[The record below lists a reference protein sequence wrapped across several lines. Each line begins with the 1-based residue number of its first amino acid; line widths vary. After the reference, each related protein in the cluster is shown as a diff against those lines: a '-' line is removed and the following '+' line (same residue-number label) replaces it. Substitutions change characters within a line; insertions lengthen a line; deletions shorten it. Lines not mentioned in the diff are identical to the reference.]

1 MPRNWNHTGRTSVP
15 VLLALAALLW
25 LVAASAFARALAIK
39 GIVVTV
45 SDLGRAVTFY
55 ESALGFKK
63 VSERLIA
70 DRNYDYLTGIFGT
83 RVRSATLQ
91 LGEETIELEQYLSPA
106 GQPIPID
113 SRANDLWFQHFAIV
127 VSDMD
132 KAYEQ
137 LKRVPFQA
145 ISSAPQTLPATNAA
159 AAGIRAFKFKDPDG
173 HPLELL
179 YFPPGKG
186 NPKWQQRG
194 DRLFLGIDHSAITVA
209 STERSTV
216 FYAGL
221 LGLKVAGGSLN
232 TGVTQEQL
240 DIAFGA
246 VVRVT
251 GLRPEGANGPGL
263 EFLQYLT
270 PSGGRPIPIAAR
282 PNDIAHARVVLEVD
296 DLDRVADELGRG
308 NTSFVSP
315 QVVSLN
321 GAAFSKCLLV
331 KDPDGH
337 VVMLVQR

>member
-1 MPRNWNHTGRTSVP
+1 MSRQWKRRRNASLV
-15 VLLALAALLW
+15 LALAALLW
-25 LVAASAFARALAIK
+25 LCATAAFARALEIR
-39 GIVVTV
+39 GIVITV
-45 SDLGRAVTFY
+45 AELDRALAFY
-55 ESALGFKK
+55 ETALGFKK

-70 DRNYDYLTGIFGT
+70 DDNYDHITGIFGT

-91 LGEETIELEQYLSPA
+91 LGDETIELEQYLSPA
-106 GQPIPID
+106 GQPIPVD

-127 VSDMD
+127 VSDME
-132 KAYEQ
+132 KAYEH

-145 ISSAPQTLPATNAA
+145 ISSAPQTIPETNAA
-159 AAGIRAFKFKDPDG
+159 AAGIKAFKFKDPDG

-186 NPKWQQRG
+186 NAKWQRG
-194 DRLFLGIDHSAITVA
+194 GGRLFLGIDHSAITVA
-209 STERSTV
+209 STARSTA
-216 FYAGL
+216 FYADV

-232 TGVTQEQL
+232 NGTTQEQL
-240 DIAFGA
+240 DNAFGA

-251 GLRPEGANGPGL
+251 GLRPESPNGPGL

-270 PSGGRPIPIAAR
+270 PSGGRPIPITAR

-296 DLDRVADELGRG
+296 DLDRVTDELARG
-308 NTSFVSP
+308 NVSFVSP
-315 QVVSLN
+315 RVVRSS